1 MVEQIF
7 FSDTILQINMCM
19 QVMKPVKTWSAAPN
33 TQTTTPLFSYNAF
46 FCNIPLLQ
54 WKVSEINISSELTHL
69 SNVCQ
74 PSKRPYGAVDFVINL
89 GCFLQSDVG
98 APPLQVTIFYD
109 WSHRPCGP
117 TQKFS
122 GHEALVTV
130 NLVLATIFKK
140 IFYGFFPGIFDT
152 FNGVL
157 HDA

>member
-1 MVEQIF
+1 M
-7 FSDTILQINMCM
+7 
-19 QVMKPVKTWSAAPN
+19 
-33 TQTTTPLFSYNAF
+33 
-46 FCNIPLLQ
+46 
-54 WKVSEINISSELTHL
+54 

-117 TQKFS
+117 TRELS
-122 GHEALVTV
+122 GNETLVTV
-130 NLVLATIFKK
+130 NLLLATIFKK
-140 IFYGFFPGIFDT
+140 IVYGFFPGIFDT